1 MKKITI
7 TTDPLCLIGDQHI
20 TEYSKTGASKRRVH
34 HSTLIGYTIVDVE
47 NNGSEIILVLRKGE
61 KKALD

>member
-7 TTDPLCLIGDQHI
+7 ATEPLCLVGDQHI
-20 TEYSKTGASKRRVH
+20 YEISKTGASKRKVH
-34 HSTLIGYTIVDVE
+34 SSTLIGYTIVDVE
-47 NNGSEIILVLRKGE
+47 SNGSEVVLVLRKGE